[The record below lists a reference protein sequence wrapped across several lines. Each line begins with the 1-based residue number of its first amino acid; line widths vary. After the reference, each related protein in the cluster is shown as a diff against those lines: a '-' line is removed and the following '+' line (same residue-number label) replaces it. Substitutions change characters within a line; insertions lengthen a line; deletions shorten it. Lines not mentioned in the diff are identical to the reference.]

1 MAVGKKLK
9 TQLEEA
15 CEGLWWSSESDYPV
29 EVVWVSAIA
38 KASEDQVASEDPVA
52 AEDQV
57 AAESVLSTE
66 GVCRVLG
73 IENADELTTVEV
85 KDFFARS
92 LTPKSWHT
100 AEDKAQIA
108 QLQQLKTLLVRSL
121 QSLTV
126 YRVGSVEIDLYIL
139 GLTPDGTL
147 SGVKTRLVET

>member
-38 KASEDQVASEDPVA
+38 KASEDQVASEDPVN
-52 AEDQV
+52 
-57 AAESVLSTE
+57 SVLSTE

>member
-29 EVVWVSAIA
+29 EVVWVSATA
-38 KASEDQVASEDPVA
+38 KASEDQVA

-57 AAESVLSTE
+57 NSVLSTE

-73 IENADELTTVEV
+73 IENTDKLTTVEV
-85 KDFFARS
+85 EDFFARS

-100 AEDKAQIA
+100 AEDKAQIT

-121 QSLTV
+121 QSLKV
-126 YRVGSVEIDLYIL
+126 YKVGSVEIEVYIL
-139 GLTPDGTL
+139 GLAPDGTL
-147 SGVKTRLVET
+147 AGVKTCLVET